1 MRSEGMPQR
10 VRMDGFRNAGCLC
23 RLAASQVDGFGS
35 DGPSAV
41 PNRKQPIARPLGS
54 PIPAQQLQQLGRQ
67 QGLPVL
73 APFAL
78 AHPQYVALGVDIT
91 RLEPSRLRNTE
102 SAAVQHRQH
111 SAVAKLSGWL

>member
-23 RLAASQVDGFGS
+23 RLAASQVS

-78 AHPQYVALGVDIT
+78 AHPQYVSLGVDIT

-102 SAAVQHRQH
+102 SAAVQHRQN
-111 SAVAKLSGWL
+111 SAVAKLAGCL